1 MHMFYPALRALNLA
15 ENATHGDAIDQ
26 GLVAIAGDRAPVA
39 LLFALL
45 DDFAL
50 MFDVIEPRR

>member
-1 MHMFYPALRALNLA
+1 MLGRPVLDRLVLREL
-15 ENATHGDAIDQ
+15 TIGDAIDQ

>member
-1 MHMFYPALRALNLA
+1 VTLARPVLDRLVLRELTIEA
-15 ENATHGDAIDQ
+15 AIDQ
-26 GLVAIAGDRAPVA
+26 GLVAIAGSRQRVVQ
-39 LLFALL
+39 LFGLL

>member
-1 MHMFYPALRALNLA
+1 MLRELA
-15 ENATHGDAIDQ
+15 FAEAIDQ

-39 LLFALL
+39 LLFTLL

>member
-1 MHMFYPALRALNLA
+1 VLREL
-15 ENATHGDAIDQ
+15 TIGDAIDQ

-39 LLFALL
+39 LLFTLL

>member
-1 MHMFYPALRALNLA
+1 MTLRRPVLDRLVLRELTIA
-15 ENATHGDAIDQ
+15 EAIDQ